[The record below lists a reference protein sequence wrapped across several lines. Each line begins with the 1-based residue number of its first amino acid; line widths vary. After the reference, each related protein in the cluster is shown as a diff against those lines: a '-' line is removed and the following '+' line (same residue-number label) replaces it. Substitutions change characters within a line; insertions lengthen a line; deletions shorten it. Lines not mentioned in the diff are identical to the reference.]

1 MVWVGLPPCKIM
13 KLIYIVFDYKHQRVL
28 LGKGITEPSSG
39 YRWEMNISMSHVID
53 PYGTQIFLN
62 SELVFQAWRTLIMLE
77 GSKPSCRQSLVI
89 SVI

>member
-53 PYGTQIFLN
+53 P
-62 SELVFQAWRTLIMLE
+62 
-77 GSKPSCRQSLVI
+77 
-89 SVI
+89 